1 MDYSLPGSSIHGILQ
16 AKILQW
22 LAIPFSRGSSR
33 CRDGTQVSCVAGRF
47 FIIWVTREAQ
57 PLKQPGITLA
67 HSRYLK
73 NGNYSECYS
82 HLITSL
88 KIYLK
93 DYWEFLLQ
101 QTKTNMNAESKYLAT
116 HVIHLYTN
124 SMTNCWVCWAQS
136 KHRAWD
142 RRRED
147 SQKKQ
152 KGKPVVSSLK
162 ECLT

>member
-1 MDYSLPGSSIHGILQ
+1 MLIVQSCPTLCNPMDYSLPGSSVHGILQ

-93 DYWEFLLQ
+93 DY
-101 QTKTNMNAESKYLAT
+101 
-116 HVIHLYTN
+116 
-124 SMTNCWVCWAQS
+124 
-136 KHRAWD
+136 
-142 RRRED
+142 
-147 SQKKQ
+147 
-152 KGKPVVSSLK
+152 
-162 ECLT
+162 